1 MEKKHHTIKN
11 VLVSDLNNKILYLSW
26 TYEGSVHD
34 KAICDNEELNFSK
47 KVFLWLDS
55 GFEGF
60 NPEKA
65 IINRPKKKP
74 RKKELTDE
82 EKKQNQAISRI
93 RVKVENAIG
102 QCKVFKIVKDEIRAF
117 KDDFRDL
124 TMLLACSLSNFKI
137 MYQCR

>member
-1 MEKKHHTIKN
+1 MEKKRHTIKN
-11 VLVSDLNNKILYLSW
+11 VFVIDLNNRILYLSW

-34 KAICDNEELNFSK
+34 KAICDEEELNFSK

-82 EKKQNQAISRI
+82 EKKQNQAISRV
-93 RVKVENAIG
+93 RVKVEHAIG
-102 QCKVFKIVKDEIRAF
+102 QCKIFKIVKDEIRVF
-117 KDDFRDL
+117 KEDFRDL
-124 TMLLACSLSNFKI
+124 AMLLACSLSNFKI
-137 MYQCR
+137 MYA

>member
-1 MEKKHHTIKN
+1 MQTSGQYPVLAIKMYNKSFTVEKKRHTIKN
-11 VLVSDLNNKILYLSW
+11 VFVIDLNNRILYLSW

-34 KAICDNEELNFSK
+34 KAICDEEELNFSK

-74 RKKELTDE
+74 RKKELDR
-82 EKKQNQAISRI
+82 KS
-93 RVKVENAIG
+93 VV
-102 QCKVFKIVKDEIRAF
+102 
-117 KDDFRDL
+117 
-124 TMLLACSLSNFKI
+124 
-137 MYQCR
+137 

>member
-11 VLVSDLNNKILYLSW
+11 LFVSDLNNRILYLSL

-34 KAICDNEELNFSK
+34 KTICDEEELNFSK
-47 KVFLWLDS
+47 KVTLWLDS

-60 NPEKA
+60 NPEKT

-93 RVKVENAIG
+93 RVKVEHAIG
-102 QCKVFKIVKDEIRAF
+102 QCKVFKIVKDEIRVF

-124 TMLLACSLSNFKI
+124 ALLLACSLSNFKI
-137 MYQCR
+137 MYA

>member
-1 MEKKHHTIKN
+1 VEKKRHTIKN
-11 VLVSDLNNKILYLSW
+11 LIVSDLKNRILYLSW

-34 KAICDNEELNFSK
+34 KTICDEEELNFSK
-47 KVFLWLDS
+47 KVSLWLDS

-74 RKKELTDE
+74 RKKELTDQ
-82 EKKQNQAISRI
+82 EKKQNQAISQI
-93 RVKVENAIG
+93 RVKVEHAIG

-117 KDDFRDL
+117 KEDFRDVA
-124 TMLLACSLSNFKI
+124 MLLACSLSNFKI
-137 MYQCR
+137 MYA

>member
-1 MEKKHHTIKN
+1 MEKKRHTIKN
-11 VLVSDLNNKILYLSW
+11 LIVSDLKNRILYLSW

-34 KAICDNEELNFSK
+34 KTICDEEELNFSK
-47 KVFLWLDS
+47 KVSLWLDS

-74 RKKELTDE
+74 RKKELTDQ
-82 EKKQNQAISRI
+82 EKKQNQAISQI
-93 RVKVENAIG
+93 RVKVEHAIG

-117 KDDFRDL
+117 KEDFRDVA
-124 TMLLACSLSNFKI
+124 MLLACSLSNFKI
-137 MYQCR
+137 MYA

>member
-1 MEKKHHTIKN
+1 LKN
-11 VLVSDLNNKILYLSW
+11 RILYLSW

-34 KAICDNEELNFSK
+34 KAICDEEGLNFSK
-47 KVFLWLDS
+47 KVSLWLDN

-82 EKKQNQAISRI
+82 EKKRNQAISRVQ
-93 RVKVENAIG
+93 VKVEHAIG
-102 QCKVFKIVKDEIRAF
+102 HCKVFKIVKDVIRAF
-117 KDDFRDL
+117 KEDFRDFA
-124 TMLLACSLSNFKI
+124 MLLACSLSNFKI
-137 MYQCR
+137 MYA

>member
-1 MEKKHHTIKN
+1 M
-11 VLVSDLNNKILYLSW
+11 SW
-26 TYEGSVHD
+26 TYEGCVHD
-34 KAICDNEELNFSK
+34 KTICDEEELYFSK
-47 KVFLWLDS
+47 KVSLWLDS

-93 RVKVENAIG
+93 RVKVEHAIG
-102 QCKVFKIVKDEIRAF
+102 QCKVFKIVKDEIRVF
-117 KDDFRDL
+117 KYDFRDL
-124 TMLLACSLSNFKI
+124 ALLLACSLSNFKI
-137 MYQCR
+137 KYA

>member
-1 MEKKHHTIKN
+1 VEKKRHTIKN
-11 VLVSDLNNKILYLSW
+11 LIVSDLKNRILYLSW

-34 KAICDNEELNFSK
+34 KTICDEEELNFSK
-47 KVFLWLDS
+47 KVSLWLDR

-74 RKKELTDE
+74 RKKELTDQ
-82 EKKQNQAISRI
+82 EKKQNQAISQI
-93 RVKVENAIG
+93 RVKVEHAIG

-117 KDDFRDL
+117 KEDFRDVA
-124 TMLLACSLSNFKI
+124 MLLACSLSNFKI
-137 MYQCR
+137 MYA